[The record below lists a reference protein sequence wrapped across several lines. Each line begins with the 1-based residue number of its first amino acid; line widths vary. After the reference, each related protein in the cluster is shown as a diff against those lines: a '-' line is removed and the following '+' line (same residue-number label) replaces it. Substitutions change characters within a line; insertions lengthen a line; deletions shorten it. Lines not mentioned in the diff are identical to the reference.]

1 MDNNKTSFNVSLQFI
16 FLWNDIL
23 IKIQTRCE
31 KEDLSILKFNA
42 RCYSSRVIAFVHDQ
56 RRRIE
61 RRAHLLK
68 ESNYFLFA
76 LLVGMGSVDD
86 FGTLFLS
93 FVLVSNFKVNKDT
106 LVSIIVFYIT
116 NEQNTHSYITY
127 TPVQQASHK

>member
-16 FLWNDIL
+16 FCENDIL

-56 RRRIE
+56 GRRIE

-68 ESNYFLFA
+68 ESNYFLFV
-76 LLVGMGSVDD
+76 LLVGLGGIDGS
-86 FGTLFLS
+86 GTYF
-93 FVLVSNFKVNKDT
+93 
-106 LVSIIVFYIT
+106 
-116 NEQNTHSYITY
+116 
-127 TPVQQASHK
+127 